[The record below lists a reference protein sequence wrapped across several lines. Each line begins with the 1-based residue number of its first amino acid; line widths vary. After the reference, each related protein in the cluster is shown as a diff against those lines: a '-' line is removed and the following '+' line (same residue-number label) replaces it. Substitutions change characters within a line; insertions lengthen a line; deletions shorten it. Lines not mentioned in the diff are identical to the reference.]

1 MKCGTEVAEELS
13 ASLQDYLEAIYH
25 IARKKGAAR
34 VKDIAE
40 RLEVSSPS
48 VTGALRALSEK
59 GLVNYAPYDVVS
71 LTEEGTE
78 AAEAVVLRHETL
90 HDFFVDVLKVDEEM
104 AEDAACRMEHA
115 LPEELVDRFVEFT
128 RFMDNCPYCGPKWD
142 AKAGYSCEERG
153 PAGAE
158 KQCLG

>member
-1 MKCGTEVAEELS
+1 MTHGTETADELS

-40 RLEVSSPS
+40 RLDVSSPS
-48 VTGALRALSEK
+48 VTGALRALSKK

-90 HDFFVDVLKVDEEM
+90 HEFFVDVLKVDEEM
-104 AEDAACRMEHA
+104 AEEAACRMEHA
-115 LPEELVDRFVEFT
+115 LPQELVDRFVEFT
-128 RFMDNCPYCGPKWD
+128 RFMDNCPYCGPRWD
-142 AKAGYSCEERG
+142 AETGYSCEERG
-153 PAGAE
+153 AVSGE
-158 KQCLG
+158 KSCVG